1 MTPFPIDMIGAGE
14 RVGNTTPP
22 SIALLSNLVASLTV
36 RSRLEDHGWP
46 YRLRPAQDPL
56 RQADLSAACDQLR
69 DEPHQQ
75 AEQHPGGGG

>member
-36 RSRLEDHGWP
+36 RSRLDDE
-46 YRLRPAQDPL
+46 
-56 RQADLSAACDQLR
+56 QATLERHRTVHAKEGR
-69 DEPHQQ
+69 RRT
-75 AEQHPGGGG
+75 